1 MFKPIIQWSSRW
13 SRSIQFETAINRKP
27 LIVQKTTDCV
37 NQWATSADQHERG
50 GQFPWLTFWGKI
62 GIIFLNI
69 PIMANHQEGQ
79 RQCERG
85 DTRHTVRK
93 KKTNRWRA
101 GNNFW
106 LAGPCSKKVCR
117 PLYMPIGICCY
128 HVNCKYKLGSV
139 DCVCL
144 PGDGEF
150 TNHRACVHTWHT
162 CRDSR
167 VLGVNLFIYYHT

>member
-1 MFKPIIQWSSRW
+1 MVATCDVEVEVSNLKQQSTESSLL
-13 SRSIQFETAINRKP
+13 K
-27 LIVQKTTDCV
+27 KTNWNAELCV
-37 NQWATSADQHERG
+37 YQWAISAGQHERG

-85 DTRHTVRK
+85 DTRHTERK

-117 PLYMPIGICCY
+117 PL
-128 HVNCKYKLGSV
+128 L
-139 DCVCL
+139 
-144 PGDGEF
+144 F
-150 TNHRACVHTWHT
+150 TNQWHEVTTITHCSLTNDIKSQRQHIVH
-162 CRDSR
+162 
-167 VLGVNLFIYYHT
+167 